1 MGSSD
6 FDRVEQWSKCVAVI
20 AAVIN
25 FQVTVNFIEC
35 IPNVSVVVHESHE
48 LADRLQLTEPFP
60 HSLSK

>member
-1 MGSSD
+1 MQCRQTMGRSD

-25 FQVTVNFIEC
+25 FQLTVNFIEC

-48 LADRLQLTEPFP
+48 L
-60 HSLSK
+60 